1 MGFSIRGALSSVA
14 SIGRT
19 ALRSP
24 LGKIAGLV
32 PGVGTALNL
41 GSLALTG
48 YGAYKALS
56 GGGSSG
62 APAFTG
68 PSGAPLQGIMSGP
81 GTGMAYPN
89 MGKRSIFKNDPNVSE
104 QLKPYAID
112 DRFLKTYHR
121 GPRGT
126 VVLHDAVGDAFAIPK
141 EIAIAHHLW
150 KAGKKPPIS
159 VGDWSKLMGA
169 NRVVKKFREIEKKA
183 MKIANF
189 HAPRRPRP
197 MMIAQTPGKKVLLT
211 R

>member
-14 SIGRT
+14 SVGRT

-24 LGKIAGLV
+24 LGKIAGLI

-56 GGGSSG
+56 GGGSS
-62 APAFTG
+62 APPPMSMPLG
-68 PSGAPLQGIMSGP
+68 GAPLQGIMGGP
-81 GTGMAYPN
+81 GTAYPN
-89 MGKRSIFKNDPNVSE
+89 MGKRSIFRDDPNVSE

-126 VVLHDAVGDAFAIPK
+126 VVLHDSVGDAFAIPK
-141 EIAIAHHLW
+141 AIAIAHHLW
-150 KAGKKPPIS
+150 KPAKKPVIS

-169 NRVVKKFREIEKKA
+169 NRVVKKFKEIEKKA
-183 MKIANF
+183 MRIANF
-189 HAPRRPRP
+189 HSPRRARP